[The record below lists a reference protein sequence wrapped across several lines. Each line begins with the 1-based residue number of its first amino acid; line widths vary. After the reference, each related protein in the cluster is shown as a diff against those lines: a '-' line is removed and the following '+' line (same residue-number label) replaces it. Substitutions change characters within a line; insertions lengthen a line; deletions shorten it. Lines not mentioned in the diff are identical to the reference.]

1 MRPAPKKKKTKKKA
15 ATKTRPKKV
24 SAPTAPTDSDSD
36 EFDDW
41 AARQKQQSG
50 CVTCRDDVVNGTI
63 RALLK
68 SLIRKR
74 AYKFSVQE
82 LRRVIEARHPDAD
95 VGQRGLERHLRTC
108 ERVLY
113 FRARGRRDV

>member
-1 MRPAPKKKKTKKKA
+1 MRSAPKKKTKKKV
-15 ATKTRPKKV
+15 ATKTQPKK
-24 SAPTAPTDSDSD
+24 APAPAATDSG

-41 AARQKQQSG
+41 AESQKRRSG
-50 CVTCRDDVVNGTI
+50 CVTCRDDAVNETI
-63 RALLK
+63 RALLR

-108 ERVLY
+108 ERTLY
-113 FRARGRRDV
+113 FQARGRRDV